1 MVLANWWDLRTLA
14 NPVDGLLGWLR
25 DTFPDWVA
33 YIVSGVI
40 GATAIGLFLGV
51 VMLLLIW
58 VERRVVARIQI
69 RQGPNRVGPG
79 GILQPVAD
87 ALKLMQ
93 KEALTP
99 REGDKLLFWLA
110 PFLLFIPAV
119 LTMGVI
125 PFVERMSVADLN
137 VSVLFIVSIGS
148 IMPLVVISA
157 GWSSSNKYSTLGA
170 MRAMALVISYELPA
184 VIALLNVVLL
194 TGSMQL
200 GEIVRWQADHWVP
213 AFLLLP
219 VPFLVFTI
227 SALAEV
233 GRSPADVVEAESEL
247 GSGYLTEYSGMKW
260 GLFYA
265 VELANALIFGGL
277 IATFFWGGWW
287 LFGIE
292 NIVPG
297 WLIFLVKMVLGY
309 WIFVWVRGTLPRL
322 RIDQLLQVSWKFLTP
337 VSLLSAV
344 LVAVEVVLWEETGLP
359 TAVAVPLFV
368 VINLLMAVA
377 MIVGLV
383 RLLGFGRIQE
393 PRRATL
399 SDQIGIVNRTRMS
412 GVNPRRSRSEPG
424 PSPAELERG
433 A

>member
-25 DTFPDWVA
+25 DNFPDWVA

-40 GATAIGLFLGV
+40 GAAAIGLFLGV

-99 REGDKLLFWLA
+99 REGDKFLFWLA
-110 PFLLFIPAV
+110 PFLLFVPAV

-125 PFVERMSVADLN
+125 PFGERMSVADLN
-137 VSVLFIVSIGS
+137 VGVLFIVAVGS
-148 IMPLVVISA
+148 VMPLVIFSA

-184 VIALLNVVLL
+184 VIALLSVVLL

-213 AFLLLP
+213 GMLLLP
-219 VPFLVFTI
+219 IPFVVYTI

-265 VELANALIFGGL
+265 VELGNALIFGGL

-287 LFGIE
+287 FFGLE
-292 NIVPG
+292 NIIPG
-297 WLIFLVKMVLGY
+297 WLIFLVKMLLGY
-309 WIFVWVRGTLPRL
+309 WIFVWARGTLPRL
-322 RIDQLLQVSWKFLTP
+322 RIDQLLQFSWKFLIP
-337 VSLLSAV
+337 LSLLSAV
-344 LVAVEVVLWEETGLP
+344 LVAAEVVLWEETGLSSWI
-359 TAVAVPLFV
+359 AVPLFV
-368 VINLLMAVA
+368 VINVVLAAALV
-377 MIVGLV
+377 IGLV
-383 RLLGFGRIQE
+383 RLMGFERIQE

-399 SDQIGIVNRTRMS
+399 SDQIGIVNRTRPAS
-412 GVNPRRSRSEPG
+412 PTPG
-424 PSPAELERG
+424 PSPTA
-433 A
+433 